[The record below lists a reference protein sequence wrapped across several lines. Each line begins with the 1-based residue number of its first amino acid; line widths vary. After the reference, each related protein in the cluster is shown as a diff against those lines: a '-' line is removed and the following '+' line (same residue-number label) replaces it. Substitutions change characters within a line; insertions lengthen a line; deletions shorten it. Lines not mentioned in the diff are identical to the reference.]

1 MKKMSKLKENFNI
14 DNSMSQTYRPNI
26 NSIKEYSLKELKTSH
41 NGLVCINYN
50 SEYLRERLCKLKEE
64 CNFLKQKLNLIENL
78 NLKEKNNLEKII
90 INLREENHTLKQNLS
105 SQKIALNNYLNEKEK
120 IIKDLKEVKQ
130 INNELNKEKSILLER
145 IKESN
150 NLINNNITPKLKT
163 NEDALNFLQNKIDQ
177 MQKIIINLK
186 NDKIRIMNDNNNK
199 NEMIKIL
206 TTQNKKL
213 LKEIKMKYNK
223 DLNFI
228 QDIEKFGIETNMSN
242 NEIYEEMKSRYE
254 NNKNDENEKENDLNI
269 KNKKINNLKN
279 IKKLNKTD
287 INE

>member
-1 MKKMSKLKENFNI
+1 M
-14 DNSMSQTYRPNI
+14 
-26 NSIKEYSLKELKTSH
+26 
-41 NGLVCINYN
+41 
-50 SEYLRERLCKLKEE
+50 
-64 CNFLKQKLNLIENL
+64 
-78 NLKEKNNLEKII
+78 
-90 INLREENHTLKQNLS
+90 
-105 SQKIALNNYLNEKEK
+105 NEKEK

-287 INE
+287 INDLLYIFISFKLF

>member
-1 MKKMSKLKENFNI
+1 MSKLKENFNI

-105 SQKIALNNYLNEKEK
+105 SQKIVLNNYLNEKEK

-163 NEDALNFLQNKIDQ
+163 NEDALIFLQNKIDQ

-199 NEMIKIL
+199 NEMIKFL

-254 NNKNDENEKENDLNI
+254 NNKNDENEKENDLNT

>member
-1 MKKMSKLKENFNI
+1 MSKLKENFNI
-14 DNSMSQTYRPNI
+14 DNSMQKTFHPNI

-64 CNFLKQKLNLIENL
+64 CNFLKQKLNVIENS

-90 INLREENHTLKQNLS
+90 LNLREENHTLKQNLS
-105 SQKIALNNYLNEKEK
+105 LQKIALNNFLNEKEK

-163 NEDALNFLQNKIDQ
+163 NEDSLIFLQNTINE
-177 MQKIIINLK
+177 MQKNIINL
-186 NDKIRIMNDNNNK
+186 NNEKIRIINDNKNK

-254 NNKNDENEKENDLNI
+254 NDKIDKNEKDSNI
-269 KNKKINNLKN
+269 KNKKINNVKK

-287 INE
+287 IDD

>member
-1 MKKMSKLKENFNI
+1 MSKLKENFNI
-14 DNSMSQTYRPNI
+14 DNSMSNTFRPNI

-90 INLREENHTLKQNLS
+90 INLREENHTLKQNLA

-120 IIKDLKEVKQ
+120 IIKDLKEVKE
-130 INNELNKEKSILLER
+130 INNELNKEKNILLER

-163 NEDALNFLQNKIDQ
+163 NEDALIFLQNKIDE
-177 MQKIIINLK
+177 MQKSIINLK

-199 NEMIKIL
+199 NQMIKIL

-242 NEIYEEMKSRYE
+242 NEIYEEMKNRYE
-254 NNKNDENEKENDLNI
+254 NDKSENDLNI
-269 KNKKINNLKN
+269 KNKKINNVKN

>member
-1 MKKMSKLKENFNI
+1 MSKLKENFNI

-105 SQKIALNNYLNEKEK
+105 SQKIVLNNYLNEKEK

-150 NLINNNITPKLKT
+150 NLINNITPKLKT

-177 MQKIIINLK
+177 MQKSIINLK
-186 NDKIRIMNDNNNK
+186 NEKIRIMNDNNNK

-269 KNKKINNLKN
+269 KNKKINNVKN